1 MNKTM
6 SINDELIALQA
17 GDLNYSP
24 EKLAVCTAYCQ
35 RRLMSLTKSL
45 ESGTVPK
52 PYMEQAKASI
62 RKFSDFLVWAERQG
76 VQIEETDG
84 QGDVQ

>member
-1 MNKTM
+1 MKKAM

-17 GDLNYSP
+17 GALTYSP
-24 EKLAVCTAYCQ
+24 EKLAACTAYCQ
-35 RRLMSLTKSL
+35 RRLGSLTKSL

-52 PYMEQAKASI
+52 SYMEQAQASV

-76 VQIEETDG
+76 IQIEKTDA
-84 QGDVQ
+84 QGDV